1 MAARKHGPFSIG
13 RTPIKARSFATAG
26 CNNQSL
32 LTTVKQLKTP
42 R

>member
-1 MAARKHGPFSIG
+1 MDPPQLEEH
-13 RTPIKARSFATAG
+13 IKARSFATAG
-26 CNNQSL
+26 CNSQSL